1 MMRMFTSEYNRIL
14 RLFSYLIFIILVGLL
29 SQNIIWMGI
38 FIILCLLP
46 IIAFIFFKNPFFLLS
61 VLLPLEAVSKIP
73 IGATKAVKIL
83 VLIVFIF
90 IILYKYSERLK
101 NIKKYQTSGYSYVM
115 VLFALLGILSSLLS
129 DSIFQSLLKV
139 FQYILIFVCYFILLQ
154 IKFNKQ
160 EIKDI
165 CSYFILGMVLSSLV
179 GLLQNFTNIPWLWS
193 HSVINSATGIGR
205 ITAFFNNTNGYGGYL
220 CIGLIILLGNL
231 LLEKNKMKSVLFQ
244 ISIFLLLLANLVFTD
259 SEGSII
265 SFVISTFVI
274 VLYKIIDVRK
284 VFLVVLP
291 VIIFMLLLSFN
302 IINTNFSQSLVNI
315 LVEQGRWILW
325 EGATRIFLDNPFY
338 GIGFYQFP
346 EVLKEYGIY
355 SKYGS
360 AWPHPHNLFLDLIV
374 TVGILGS
381 LVFIML
387 LVCIIKHVLMIKKD
401 IWFNNH
407 FKLIS
412 LAIIIGA
419 FIHDLIDGGFLWG
432 TSSCATLL
440 WIIVGVVEE

>member
-1 MMRMFTSEYNRIL
+1 MFISEYERTL
-14 RLFSYLIFIILVGLL
+14 RFFSYLILIVLVGLL
-29 SQNIIWMGI
+29 SQKMILSGI
-38 FIILCLLP
+38 FILLCILP
-46 IIAFIFFKNPFFLLS
+46 IVAFIFFKNPFLVLGL
-61 VLLPLEAVSKIP
+61 LLPLESMYIIP
-73 IGATKAVKIL
+73 ISVTKVVKIL
-83 VLIVFIF
+83 VLIAFIF
-90 IILYKYSERLK
+90 TILYKYRERLK
-101 NIKKYQTSGYSYVM
+101 GIKEYHKSGYSYVM
-115 VLFALLGILSSLLS
+115 VLFSLLGILSSLLS

-139 FQYILIFVCYFILLQ
+139 FQYILIFLCYAVLLQ
-154 IKFNKQ
+154 IKFNKK
-160 EIKDI
+160 EIREI
-165 CSYFILGMVLSSLV
+165 CNYFILGMVLSSFI
-179 GLLQNFTNIPWLWS
+179 GLLQKFTNISWLWS
-193 HSVINSATGIGR
+193 QSVIDSSTGAGR

-231 LLEKNKMKSVLFQ
+231 LLEKNKIKSILFQ
-244 ISIFLLLLANLVFTD
+244 ISICLLLLTNLVFTD

-265 SFVISTFVI
+265 SFVISTLVI
-274 VLYKIIDVRK
+274 LLYKVIDVRK
-284 VFLVVLP
+284 VFIVVLP
-291 VIIFMLLLSFN
+291 SIIFMLLLSFN
-302 IINTNFSQSLVNI
+302 IINTGFSQLLVEK

-325 EGATRIFLDNPFY
+325 EGAIKIFLDNPFH

-355 SKYGS
+355 SAYGA

-374 TVGILGS
+374 TLGILGS
-381 LVFIML
+381 VIFIML
-387 LVCIIKHVLMIKKD
+387 LVVIIKHVLTMKRD

-440 WIIVGVVEE
+440 WIIVGIVEE

>member
-1 MMRMFTSEYNRIL
+1 MFISEYERTL
-14 RLFSYLIFIILVGLL
+14 RLSSYLILIILVGLL
-29 SQNIIWMGI
+29 SQQIIWSGI
-38 FIILCLLP
+38 FILLCILP
-46 IIAFIFFKNPFFLLS
+46 IVALIFFRNPFLVLGL
-61 VLLPLEAVSKIP
+61 LLPLESIYIIP
-73 IGATKAVKIL
+73 IGVTKAVKVL
-83 VLIVFIF
+83 VLIAFILT
-90 IILYKYSERLK
+90 ILYKYRERLK
-101 NIKKYQTSGYSYVM
+101 GIKEYQQSSYSYVM
-115 VLFALLGILSSLLS
+115 WLFSLLGVLSSLLS

-139 FQYILIFVCYFILLQ
+139 FQYMLVFLCYFILLQ
-154 IKFNKQ
+154 IKFNKK
-160 EIKDI
+160 EIKEI
-165 CSYFILGMVLSSLV
+165 CNYFILGMVFSSFI
-179 GLLQNFTNIPWLWS
+179 GLLQKFTNIPWLWS
-193 HSVINSATGIGR
+193 QSVINSSTGTGR

-220 CIGLIILLGNL
+220 CMGLIILLGNL
-231 LLEKNKMKSVLFQ
+231 LLEKNKMKSALFQ

-259 SEGSII
+259 SAGSII
-265 SFVISTFVI
+265 SFVISTFI
-274 VLYKIIDVRK
+274 ILLYKIIDVRK

-291 VIIFMLLLSFN
+291 SIIFMLLLSFN
-302 IINTNFSQSLVNI
+302 IINTNFSQLLVNV
-315 LVEQGRWILW
+315 LVEQERWVLW

-355 SKYGS
+355 SKYGA

-381 LVFIML
+381 VIFIML
-387 LVCIIKHVLMIKKD
+387 LVCIIKHVLMMKKD